1 MSQLRSGR
9 ARLALA
15 LPRHRELLYHAKS
28 RELDDLFEAYAVAA
42 ETLER
47 HRRDFP
53 HREELIVEYVDLCLD
68 IQADVLTL
76 LEKLKTAGD

>member
-1 MSQLRSGR
+1 MSLLRSGR

-15 LPRHRELLYHAKS
+15 LPRHRELLHHVKS

-53 HREELIVEYVDLCLD
+53 HRDELIAEYLNICLD
-68 IQADVLTL
+68 IQADVLSL
-76 LEKLKTAGD
+76 LEKVKAAGE